1 MLPLFRCVM
10 IDFSGSGSSGDP
22 GGAEEQGSFCGGESP
37 GSTEYSENIR
47 RARYTLSV
55 YENMYLLYIDRLT
68 VKF

>member
-1 MLPLFRCVM
+1 M
-10 IDFSGSGSSGDP
+10 IFLVLDHLEILVGQRNKEAFAG
-22 GGAEEQGSFCGGESP
+22 EESP

-55 YENMYLLYIDRLT
+55 YENMYLLYVDRLT